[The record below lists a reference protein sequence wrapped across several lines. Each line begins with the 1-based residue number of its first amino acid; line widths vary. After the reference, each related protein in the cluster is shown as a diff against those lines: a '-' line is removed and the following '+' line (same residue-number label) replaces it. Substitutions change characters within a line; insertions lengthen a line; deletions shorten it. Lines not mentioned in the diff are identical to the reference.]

1 MIKIYKKYLINTFFI
16 TLGKISLV
24 FLFLIF
30 ILNIF
35 EEINFFKDE
44 DVNFYLPTLLT
55 FLNAPS
61 VFYDIL
67 PFIFLIT
74 TQFFFIN
81 LLEKNELIVLKNY
94 GLNNFK
100 IINVLGIITLLS
112 GFFLITVFYNLS
124 ANMKFLYLDLKNE
137 YTKDNKYLAVITENG
152 LWIRDE
158 INQKINIINADRI
171 ENNILIDVDVTQ
183 FDKNFNLIKTIF
195 AKEANVSDNV
205 WLLKKVKIANEL
217 NNSEYLE
224 DTKFESNFN
233 SSKINSLYA
242 NLSSLSLWEL
252 LKLKK
257 NYKKTG
263 YSSKDISLH
272 LQKIYAYPIYLTIMT
287 VLSSIIMLNIK
298 INRPKIFNL
307 ILGILISVI
316 IYYISYFFLVLG
328 ANEKISIS
336 ISVWG
341 PMLIIMLIISI
352 GLVRINEK

>member
-1 MIKIYKKYLINTFFI
+1 MIKIYQKYFINSFFI

-61 VFYDIL
+61 VFYDVL

-100 IINVLGIITLLS
+100 IINVLGILSLLL
-112 GFFLITVFYNLS
+112 GIFIITVFYNLS
-124 ANMKFLYLDLKNE
+124 ANMKFLYLDLKND

-152 LWIRDE
+152 LWIKDE

-171 ENNILIDVDVTQ
+171 EGNILIDVDITQ
-183 FDKNFNLIKTIF
+183 FDKNFNLVQTLF
-195 AKEANVSDNV
+195 SKEADVSNNV
-205 WLLKKVKIANEL
+205 WKLKKVKISNQL
-217 NNSEYLE
+217 NNTKYL
-224 DTKFESNFN
+224 DKANFKSNFN
-233 SSKINSLYA
+233 SSKINKLYA

-263 YSSKDISLH
+263 YSSNDISLH
-272 LQKIYAYPIYLTIMT
+272 LQKIYSYPIYLTIMT

-328 ANEKISIS
+328 ANEKISTS
-336 ISVWG
+336 VSVWG
-341 PMLIIMLIISI
+341 PMIIIILVISI